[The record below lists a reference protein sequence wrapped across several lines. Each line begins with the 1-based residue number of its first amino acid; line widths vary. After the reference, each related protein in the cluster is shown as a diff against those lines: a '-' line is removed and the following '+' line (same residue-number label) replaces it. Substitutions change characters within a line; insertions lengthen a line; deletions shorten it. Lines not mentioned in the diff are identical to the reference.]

1 MKRWIVGAIAIVLTV
16 TACSSDDASKADLQQ
31 PQVDGN
37 LATTKIV
44 AKAPDSVVVYVNV
57 DKHPNIAK
65 LCIEGIAFR
74 TISETYV
81 TLNSPAAER
90 VPEWDASCKK

>member
-1 MKRWIVGAIAIVLTV
+1 MGAAVVALTV
-16 TACSSDDASKADLQQ
+16 AACGGSDASKADLQQ

-57 DKHPNIAK
+57 DQHPNIAK

-74 TISETYV
+74 TVSSTYAS
-81 TLNSPAAER
+81 LNTPAAER
-90 VPEWDASCKK
+90 VPEWDASCPGHK